1 MVVSRTSFFRNI
13 WVMEIGI
20 WCKEVMKEIISVLRS
35 LLKQS
40 VTRLR
45 KNRLLILM
53 LLPGC
58 EAEDR
63 APRTYYRSKIHP
75 NGRVSRW

>member
-40 VTRLR
+40 ATRLR

-58 EAEDR
+58 E
-63 APRTYYRSKIHP
+63 T
-75 NGRVSRW
+75 

>member
-13 WVMEIGI
+13 WVKEIGI

-40 VTRLR
+40 ATRLR

-58 EAEDR
+58 E
-63 APRTYYRSKIHP
+63 T
-75 NGRVSRW
+75 